1 LFVQESLRTMD
12 PMRNLL
18 VIAALLSP
26 ALVGMQKYDLLP
38 VIPMPQLLV
47 GYELDVLK

>member
-1 LFVQESLRTMD
+1 VDVRVPIYKDHE
-12 PMRNLL
+12 P
-18 VIAALLSP
+18 V
-26 ALVGMQKYDLLP
+26 VGMAKYDLLP